1 MFSPGTERVSAVIPH
16 YGDPAPTLALVDA
29 LRAQTSG
36 PDLEVVVSDDA
47 SPQPFPQT
55 EGVTVV
61 RRECNGG
68 FGANVNSGAAAASGD
83 LLLVLNSDLEIGPT
97 FVADLVAAAAPWQP
111 CVAGPATVRPD
122 GSPDHTARHF
132 PRVRHQAVEWLVP
145 LARWRHT
152 RVLHEAVG
160 HDTRAVPGRTLP
172 VDWLVGA
179 AILVP
184 TAEFRAVGGFDER
197 FFMNAEEVDLQR
209 RLRGRGVPSV
219 YCGTVHVVH
228 EGGGSSGDG
237 ARRRAW
243 LVEGRTRYA
252 QKWGGRR
259 RLRAA
264 LTAASVVNLGWD
276 AARAAAGRPTAPL
289 RTFRREM
296 AWIHRPGA
304 DGLSGRVRAYERRT
318 GSG

>member
-111 CVAGPATVRPD
+111 CVAGPATVRPA
-122 GSPDHTARHF
+122 GTPDFTGRHF
-132 PRVRHQAVEWLVP
+132 PRVRHQSAEWLVP

-152 RVLHEAVG
+152 RLLHEAVG
-160 HDTRAVPGRTLP
+160 HDTRAVPGRTVP

-179 AILVP
+179 VLLIP
-184 TAEFRAVGGFDER
+184 TEDFRTVGGFDER

-209 RLRGRGVPSV
+209 RLRERGLPSV
-219 YCGTVHVVH
+219 YCGTVQAVH
-228 EGGGSSGDG
+228 EGGVSSGDG
-237 ARRRAW
+237 DRRRTW
-243 LVEGRTRYA
+243 LVDGRARYA

-259 RLRAA
+259 RQRAA
-264 LTAASVVNLGWD
+264 LTAASVVNLGWG
-276 AARAAAGRPTAPL
+276 AARAAAGRPTTPL

-296 AWIHRPGA
+296 TWIHRPG
-304 DGLSGRVRAYERRT
+304 RR
-318 GSG
+318 

>member
-1 MFSPGTERVSAVIPH
+1 MFDRTSHRVSAVVPH
-16 YGDPAPTLALVDA
+16 FGDPAPTLALVDA
-29 LRAQTSG
+29 LRSQEGSWA
-36 PDLEVVVSDDA
+36 LEIIVSDDA
-47 SPQPFPQT
+47 SPEPFPQT
-55 EGVTVV
+55 AGVTLV
-61 RRECNGG
+61 RRDRNGG
-68 FGANVNSGAAAASGD
+68 FGANVNSGAAAATGD

-111 CVAGPATVRPD
+111 CVAGPAIVRPD
-122 GSPDHTARHF
+122 GEPDFTGRHF
-132 PRVRHQAVEWLVP
+132 PRVRHQTAEWLVP

-160 HDTRAVPGRTLP
+160 HDTRAVPGRILP

-209 RLRGRGVPSV
+209 RLRDRGLPRV
-219 YCGTVHVVH
+219 YCGSVHVIH

-237 ARRRAW
+237 DRRRAW
-243 LVEGRTRYA
+243 LVEGRARYA
-252 QKWGGRR
+252 RKWGGWRR
-259 RLRAA
+259 QRAA
-264 LTAASVVNLGWD
+264 LTAAAAVNLGWA
-276 AARAAAGRPTAPL
+276 AARRAAGRPAAPI

-296 AWIHRPGA
+296 HWIHR
-304 DGLSGRVRAYERRT
+304 SYR
-318 GSG
+318 